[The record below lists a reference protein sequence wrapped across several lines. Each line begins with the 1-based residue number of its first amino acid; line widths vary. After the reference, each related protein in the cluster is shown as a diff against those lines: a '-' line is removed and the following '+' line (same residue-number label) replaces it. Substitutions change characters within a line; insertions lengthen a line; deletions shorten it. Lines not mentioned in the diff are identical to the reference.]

1 MEKIKI
7 ITDSTLDLPAELIR
21 EKNIEV
27 LPLLINFG
35 EESYLDGVEITTKEM
50 IDKINATGVLPTT
63 AQVTPNRFEETFKK
77 YLDEGY
83 KIVALTLSSD
93 MSGTYQSACIAKDM
107 LESDDI
113 VVIDSRNVTSGLGL
127 LVLKACQFRDK
138 GLGIKEI
145 EEEILK
151 AIPKVKSSLNFESLE
166 NLVRGGRLSKT
177 AGTIGSVLGLRLI
190 LEVKDGKMSVKD
202 KVRGSKKALKKLI
215 SDFESVDVDFDSP
228 IVLLEL
234 LNEDGR
240 ICIIT
245 FHSLEDRIVKTIF
258 KKNENPC
265 TCPSDFPVCVCGK
278 ESKGKVITRKPILPG
293 EGELRENSRSK
304 SAKLRVFERR

>member
-50 IDKINATGVLPTT
+50 IDKINATGILPTT
-63 AQVTPNRFEETFKK
+63 AQVTPNR
-77 YLDEGY
+77 
-83 KIVALTLSSD
+83 IVVLTLSSD

-127 LVLKACQFRDK
+127 LVLKACELRDK

-234 LNEDGR
+234 LNEDVYEGLK
-240 ICIIT
+240 IYFQEKNINYIDAKVGCTVGI
-245 FHSLEDRIVKTIF
+245 HSGIKPCGIF
-258 KKNENPC
+258 
-265 TCPSDFPVCVCGK
+265 F
-278 ESKGKVITRKPILPG
+278 
-293 EGELRENSRSK
+293 
-304 SAKLRVFERR
+304 FEK

>member
-50 IDKINATGVLPTT
+50 IDKINATGILPTT

-234 LNEDGR
+234 LNEDVYEGLKTYFQEKN
-240 ICIIT
+240 INYIDAKVGCTVGI
-245 FHSLEDRIVKTIF
+245 HSGIKPCGIF
-258 KKNENPC
+258 
-265 TCPSDFPVCVCGK
+265 F
-278 ESKGKVITRKPILPG
+278 
-293 EGELRENSRSK
+293 
-304 SAKLRVFERR
+304 FEK

>member
-21 EKNIEV
+21 EKDIEV

-35 EESYLDGVEITTKEM
+35 EESYLDGIEITTKEM
-50 IDKINATGVLPTT
+50 IDKIDATGVLPTT
-63 AQVTPNRFEETFKK
+63 AQVTPNRFEESFKK

-113 VVIDSRNVTSGLGL
+113 IVIDSRNVTSGLGL
-127 LVLKACQFRDK
+127 LVLKACELRDK

-145 EEEILK
+145 EEGILK
-151 AIPKVKSSLNFESLE
+151 AIPKK
-166 NLVRGGRLSKT
+166 LV
-177 AGTIGSVLGLRLI
+177 
-190 LEVKDGKMSVKD
+190 
-202 KVRGSKKALKKLI
+202 
-215 SDFESVDVDFDSP
+215 SDFESADVDFDSP

-234 LNEDGR
+234 LNEDVYQGLK
-240 ICIIT
+240 IYFQEKNINYIDAKVGCTVGI
-245 FHSLEDRIVKTIF
+245 HSGIKPCGIF
-258 KKNENPC
+258 
-265 TCPSDFPVCVCGK
+265 F
-278 ESKGKVITRKPILPG
+278 
-293 EGELRENSRSK
+293 
-304 SAKLRVFERR
+304 FEK

>member
-50 IDKINATGVLPTT
+50 IDKINATGILPTT

-83 KIVALTLSSD
+83 KIVVLTLSSD
-93 MSGTYQSACIAKDM
+93 MSGTYQSACIAKEM

-127 LVLKACQFRDK
+127 LVLKACELRDK

-234 LNEDGR
+234 LNEDVYEGLK
-240 ICIIT
+240 IYFQEKNINYIDAKVGCTVGI
-245 FHSLEDRIVKTIF
+245 HSGIKPCGIF
-258 KKNENPC
+258 
-265 TCPSDFPVCVCGK
+265 F
-278 ESKGKVITRKPILPG
+278 
-293 EGELRENSRSK
+293 
-304 SAKLRVFERR
+304 FEK

>member
-127 LVLKACQFRDK
+127 LVLKACELRDK

-145 EEEILK
+145 EEGILK
-151 AIPKVKSSLNFESLE
+151 AIPKVKCSLNFESLE

-190 LEVKDGKMSVKD
+190 LEIKDGKMSVKD
-202 KVRGSKKALKKLI
+202 KVRGSKKALKKLV
-215 SDFESVDVDFDSP
+215 SDFESADVDFDSP

-234 LNEDGR
+234 LNEDVYQGLK
-240 ICIIT
+240 IYFQEKNINYIDAKVGCTVGI
-245 FHSLEDRIVKTIF
+245 HSGIKPCGIF
-258 KKNENPC
+258 
-265 TCPSDFPVCVCGK
+265 F
-278 ESKGKVITRKPILPG
+278 
-293 EGELRENSRSK
+293 
-304 SAKLRVFERR
+304 FEK

>member
-21 EKNIEV
+21 EKDIEV

-35 EESYLDGVEITTKEM
+35 EESYLDGIEITTKEM
-50 IDKINATGVLPTT
+50 IDKIDATGVLPTT
-63 AQVTPNRFEETFKK
+63 AQVTPNRFEESFKK

-93 MSGTYQSACIAKDM
+93 MSGTYQSACIAKNM

-113 VVIDSRNVTSGLGL
+113 IVIDSRNVTSGLGL
-127 LVLKACQFRDK
+127 LVLKACELRDK

-145 EEEILK
+145 EEGILK
-151 AIPKVKSSLNFESLE
+151 AIPKVKCSLNFESLE

-190 LEVKDGKMSVKD
+190 LEIKDGKMSVKD
-202 KVRGSKKALKKLI
+202 KVRGSKKALKKLV
-215 SDFESVDVDFDSP
+215 SNFESADVDFDSP

-234 LNEDGR
+234 LNEDVYQGLK
-240 ICIIT
+240 IYFQEKNINYIDAKVGCTVGI
-245 FHSLEDRIVKTIF
+245 HSGIKPCGIF
-258 KKNENPC
+258 
-265 TCPSDFPVCVCGK
+265 F
-278 ESKGKVITRKPILPG
+278 
-293 EGELRENSRSK
+293 
-304 SAKLRVFERR
+304 FEK

>member
-7 ITDSTLDLPAELIR
+7 ITDSTLDLPAERIR

-27 LPLLINFG
+27 LPLLINVG

-50 IDKINATGVLPTT
+50 IDKINATGILPTT

-83 KIVALTLSSD
+83 KIVVLTLSSD

-127 LVLKACQFRDK
+127 LVLKACELRDK

-234 LNEDGR
+234 LNEDVYEGLK
-240 ICIIT
+240 IYFQEKNINYIDAKVGCTVGI
-245 FHSLEDRIVKTIF
+245 HSGIKPCGIF
-258 KKNENPC
+258 
-265 TCPSDFPVCVCGK
+265 F
-278 ESKGKVITRKPILPG
+278 
-293 EGELRENSRSK
+293 
-304 SAKLRVFERR
+304 FEK

>member
-7 ITDSTLDLPAELIR
+7 ITDSTLDLPVELIR

-83 KIVALTLSSD
+83 KIVVLTLSSD

-127 LVLKACQFRDK
+127 LVLKACELRDK

-234 LNEDGR
+234 LNEDVYEGLKTYFQEKN
-240 ICIIT
+240 INYIDAKVGCTVGI
-245 FHSLEDRIVKTIF
+245 HSGIKPCGIF
-258 KKNENPC
+258 
-265 TCPSDFPVCVCGK
+265 F
-278 ESKGKVITRKPILPG
+278 
-293 EGELRENSRSK
+293 
-304 SAKLRVFERR
+304 FEK

>member
-127 LVLKACQFRDK
+127 LVLKACELRDK

-145 EEEILK
+145 EEGILK
-151 AIPKVKSSLNFESLE
+151 AIPKVKCSLNFESLE

-234 LNEDGR
+234 LNEDVYEGLK
-240 ICIIT
+240 IYFQEKNINYIDAKVGCTVGI
-245 FHSLEDRIVKTIF
+245 HSGIKPCGIF
-258 KKNENPC
+258 
-265 TCPSDFPVCVCGK
+265 F
-278 ESKGKVITRKPILPG
+278 
-293 EGELRENSRSK
+293 
-304 SAKLRVFERR
+304 FEK

>member
-21 EKNIEV
+21 EKDIEV

-35 EESYLDGVEITTKEM
+35 EESYLDGIEITTKEM
-50 IDKINATGVLPTT
+50 IDKIDATGVLPTT
-63 AQVTPNRFEETFKK
+63 AQVTPNRFEESFKK

-127 LVLKACQFRDK
+127 LVLKACELRDK

-145 EEEILK
+145 EEGILK
-151 AIPKVKSSLNFESLE
+151 AIPKVKCSLNFESLE

-190 LEVKDGKMSVKD
+190 LEIKDGKMSVKD
-202 KVRGSKKALKKLI
+202 KVRGSKKALKKLV
-215 SDFESVDVDFDSP
+215 SDFESADVDFDSP

-234 LNEDGR
+234 LNEDVYQGLK
-240 ICIIT
+240 IYFQEKNTNYIDAKVGCTVGI
-245 FHSLEDRIVKTIF
+245 HSGIKPCGIF
-258 KKNENPC
+258 
-265 TCPSDFPVCVCGK
+265 F
-278 ESKGKVITRKPILPG
+278 
-293 EGELRENSRSK
+293 
-304 SAKLRVFERR
+304 FEK

>member
-50 IDKINATGVLPTT
+50 IDKINATGILPTT

-83 KIVALTLSSD
+83 KIVVLTLSSD

-127 LVLKACQFRDK
+127 LALKACQFRDK

-234 LNEDGR
+234 LNEDVYEGLK
-240 ICIIT
+240 IYFQEKNINYIDAKVGCTVGI
-245 FHSLEDRIVKTIF
+245 HSGIKPCGIF
-258 KKNENPC
+258 
-265 TCPSDFPVCVCGK
+265 F
-278 ESKGKVITRKPILPG
+278 
-293 EGELRENSRSK
+293 
-304 SAKLRVFERR
+304 FEK

>member
-7 ITDSTLDLPAELIR
+7 ITDSTLDLPVELIR

-35 EESYLDGVEITTKEM
+35 EESYLDGIEITTKEM
-50 IDKINATGVLPTT
+50 IDKIDATGVLPTT

-83 KIVALTLSSD
+83 KIVVLTLSSD

-234 LNEDGR
+234 LNEDVYQGLK
-240 ICIIT
+240 IYFQEKNINYIDAKVGCTVGI
-245 FHSLEDRIVKTIF
+245 HSGIKPCGIF
-258 KKNENPC
+258 
-265 TCPSDFPVCVCGK
+265 F
-278 ESKGKVITRKPILPG
+278 
-293 EGELRENSRSK
+293 
-304 SAKLRVFERR
+304 FEK

>member
-50 IDKINATGVLPTT
+50 IDKINSTGVLPTT

-83 KIVALTLSSD
+83 KIVVLTLSSD

-127 LVLKACQFRDK
+127 LVLKACELRDK

-234 LNEDGR
+234 LNEDVYEGLK
-240 ICIIT
+240 IYFQEKNINYIDAKVGCTVGI
-245 FHSLEDRIVKTIF
+245 HSGIKPCGIF
-258 KKNENPC
+258 
-265 TCPSDFPVCVCGK
+265 F
-278 ESKGKVITRKPILPG
+278 
-293 EGELRENSRSK
+293 
-304 SAKLRVFERR
+304 FEK

>member
-21 EKNIEV
+21 EKDIEV

-35 EESYLDGVEITTKEM
+35 EESYLDGIEITTKEM
-50 IDKINATGVLPTT
+50 IDKIDATGVLPTT
-63 AQVTPNRFEETFKK
+63 AQVTPNRFEESFKK

-113 VVIDSRNVTSGLGL
+113 IVIDSRNVTSGLGL
-127 LVLKACQFRDK
+127 LVLKACELRDK

-145 EEEILK
+145 EDGILK
-151 AIPKVKSSLNFESLE
+151 AIPKVKCSLNFESLE

-190 LEVKDGKMSVKD
+190 LEIKDGKMSVKD
-202 KVRGSKKALKKLI
+202 KVRGSKKALKKLV
-215 SDFESVDVDFDSP
+215 SDFESADVDFDSP

-234 LNEDGR
+234 LNEDVYQGLK
-240 ICIIT
+240 IYFQEKNINYIDAKVGCTVGI
-245 FHSLEDRIVKTIF
+245 HSGIKPCGIF
-258 KKNENPC
+258 
-265 TCPSDFPVCVCGK
+265 F
-278 ESKGKVITRKPILPG
+278 
-293 EGELRENSRSK
+293 
-304 SAKLRVFERR
+304 FEK